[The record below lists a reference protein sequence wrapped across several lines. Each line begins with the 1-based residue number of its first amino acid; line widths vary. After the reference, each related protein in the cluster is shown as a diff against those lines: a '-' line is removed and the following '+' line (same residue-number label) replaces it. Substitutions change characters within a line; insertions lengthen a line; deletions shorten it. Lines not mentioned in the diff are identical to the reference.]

1 MQTLHAE
8 TGKKLAPFGVN
19 LIVHR
24 TNNILQ
30 EELELC
36 RRYEV
41 PLIIT
46 SLGAVPDLVESVHS
60 YGGSVFHDVVNLR
73 HAKKAIDAGV
83 DGIIAVSAG
92 AGGHGQ
98 ATHLAWLARLNR
110 YLMQCDL
117 IWRAE
122 YSRDTRGADD
132 GVDLAYMGTRFI
144 NTAECMA
151 SDAINR

>member
-1 MQTLHAE
+1 M
-8 TGKKLAPFGVN
+8 
-19 LIVHR
+19 HR

-73 HAKKAIDAGV
+73 HAEKAIDAGV
-83 DGIIAVSAG
+83 DGIIAVSARL
-92 AGGHGQ
+92 GGHGPGQ
-98 ATHLAWLARLNR
+98 P
-110 YLMQCDL
+110 
-117 IWRAE
+117 IWPGW
-122 YSRDTRGADD
+122 RD
-132 GVDLAYMGTRFI
+132 
-144 NTAECMA
+144 
-151 SDAINR
+151 